1 MTLSDRFCFEL
12 IEGPVDPE
20 RVRLAV
26 CGKDAGSVVLFVG
39 SVRGEAK
46 GEKVLRLEYEAWEET
61 LGAVLEKMGEKAFA
75 DSDVLRMSVEHSVG
89 ILEPGEP
96 TVAVAV
102 ASGHRAAGF
111 KAAEQFMKDLKSKA
125 PLWKKEVRSSS
136 AEWVGE

>member
-1 MTLSDRFCFEL
+1 MPDKFSFKL

-26 CGKDAGSVVLFVG
+26 CGNDAGSVVLFVG
-39 SVRGEAK
+39 SVRGEAE
-46 GEKVLRLEYEAWEET
+46 GEKVLRLEYEAWKET
-61 LGAVLEKMGEKAFA
+61 LGTVLKEISEKAFA
-75 DSDVLRMSVEHSVG
+75 DGDVLRMSVEHSVG

-136 AEWVGE
+136 AEWVSA